1 MASIKNF
8 GLAGIG
14 SDVQF
19 GKAGGRLIYDSSSSF
34 FKFTTDGSTLSQV
47 RVATTPSNA
56 NDAASKSYV
65 DATKQGLDVKD
76 SVRVATTAAGTL
88 ASGFEN
94 GDAIDGVTLATG
106 DRILI
111 KDQADA
117 SENGVYVVAASGAPT
132 RATDFDADSEVTGGA
147 FFFVEEGTVNADSGF
162 VVSTDGDITVGSS
175 NIAFT
180 QFSGTGSITA
190 GAGLAKSGSTLSV
203 NVDDS
208 SLEISSD
215 TLQIKSDYAGQ
226 TSLTTLGTITTG
238 TWNGSTIA
246 VANGGTG
253 ATSASDARTNLGVAI
268 GSDVQ
273 AYNASLADIAGLTHA
288 DGSFVVSDGTNFTLE
303 TGNTV
308 RASLGLTIGTDV
320 QAYDAQLADIA
331 GLTPTDGNIII
342 GDGSNFVLESGNT
355 ARTSLGLGT
364 GDTPTFNG
372 LNAGSAKITALGT
385 PTADTD
391 AATKAY
397 VDTQVAT
404 ANQLSELT
412 DVNITSAGDGAMLLY
427 DTGNSEWI
435 DNVMSGDATMT
446 DGGVITLADGDS
458 TRTNLGLAIGTDVQ
472 AYDAGLADI
481 AGLTPTDGHIIVGD
495 GSNWVQENGATART
509 SLGLGS
515 ISVQNTNNI
524 SITGGSLTGI
534 TTFTTGT
541 LGSTATIGGD
551 MSVSGNLSVD
561 GNLTVSGSSIT
572 LDVGTVTSEDK
583 FMQVNSGATSQETGL
598 AGGLEIKRSNTAD
611 TDQFAFVSFDD
622 SNDSFTFK
630 TGSANQ
636 ASTTDATMRFGTVA
650 SGTWNGTA
658 IGRAYGGFGTSISG
672 HGNNS
677 LVEADGGEI
686 TVGSAGQYLRSDG
699 TNFSASALAASDLS
713 GTVAAANGGLGT
725 DVSSFSQDSIITTD
739 GDGTVSELGKGANST
754 VLKVNASGTLAY
766 AKVDL
771 TADVTGTMPVA
782 NGGTG
787 LTAVG
792 TVNKYLRSTGAVNQY
807 DYVTAL
813 RDAAGTSAIEVSGTL
828 SDNIKLVMT
837 NSASNVTLQA
847 TDPDDN
853 TADIDLVLKGQGDG
867 VVVISESTGGNSL
880 VMADDTLDLT
890 VSGGV
895 ANGADAGDAV
905 IKGGNGTGSYN
916 SGDVILKGGTGGAA
930 EGKVKVLDSSNNEIA
945 IFERTASAVNEITI
959 TNNATGSAPSIA
971 ATGNDTNI
979 SLTLSPKGTG
989 VITTY
994 DGYEANVSGDDDLV
1008 TKKWVE
1014 DNVVT
1019 STDDLIIRS
1028 TVTSGANSVSLGT
1041 MPNDSGITYFAT
1053 KVTVHVATGFS
1064 GGSVDHITISD
1075 GSYTLVAD
1083 ADADI
1088 TTAGTYVVDLPLSTA
1103 TAGGA
1108 TITLAFLD
1116 SGASAATPTGGS
1128 AIVSVEYKAA
1138 S

>member
-1 MASIKNF
+1 MANIKNF

-14 SDVQF
+14 SDVQL
-19 GKAGGRLIYDSSSSF
+19 GKNGGRLVYDSSSSF
-34 FKFTTDGSTLSQV
+34 FKFTTDGSTLTQIRAAS
-47 RVATTPSNA
+47 PSNA
-56 NDAASKSYV
+56 ADVATKSYV
-65 DATKQGLDVKD
+65 DATKSGLDVKD
-76 SVRVATTAAGTL
+76 SVRVATTANITI
-88 ASGFEN
+88 ASDLN
-94 GDAIDGVTLATG
+94 VGDSIDGVTLADG
-106 DRILI
+106 DRVLV
-111 KDQADA
+111 KNQSTG
-117 SENGVYVVAASGAPT
+117 SENGIYTAGASPA
-132 RATDFDADSEVTGGA
+132 RATDFDADSEVTAGA

-162 VVSTDGDITVGSS
+162 VVSTDDDITVGSTA
-175 NIAFT
+175 ITFT
-180 QFSGTGSITA
+180 QFSGTGQIVA
-190 GAGLAKSGSTLSV
+190 GSGLDKTGNTLSV

-208 SLEISSD
+208 TLEINSD
-215 TLQIKSDYAGQ
+215 TLRIKTSYTGQ
-226 TSLTTLGTITTG
+226 SSITTLGTIATG
-238 TWNGSTIA
+238 VWNGTDIG
-246 VANGGTG
+246 VAHGGTG
-253 ATSASDARTNLGVAI
+253 ASSAADARTNLGLAI

-273 AYNASLADIAGLTHA
+273 AYDAQLADVAGLTPA
-288 DGSFVVSDGTNFTLE
+288 DGAFIIGDGSNFTTE
-303 TGNTV
+303 SGATA

-397 VDTQVAT
+397 VDTQVAS

-446 DGGVITLADGDS
+446 DGGVITLTDGNS
-458 TRTNLGLAIGTDVQ
+458 TRTNLGLAIGSDVQ

-481 AGLTPTDGHIIVGD
+481 AGLTPTDGHIIVGN

-515 ISVQNTNNI
+515 ISIQNTNNI
-524 SITGGSLTGI
+524 SITGGSMTGI

-541 LGSTATIGGD
+541 LGSTAVLDGD
-551 MSVSGNLSVD
+551 TNITGNLVVD

-598 AGGLEIKRSNTAD
+598 AGGVEIKRSNTAD
-611 TDQFAFVSFDD
+611 TDQFAFINFDD

-636 ASTTDATMRFGTVA
+636 ASVSDATMRFGTVA
-650 SGTWNGTA
+650 AGTWNGDA
-658 IGRAYGGFGTSISG
+658 IGRTYGGFGTSISG

-686 TVGSAGQYLRSDG
+686 AVGSSGQYLRSDG

-725 DVSSFSQDSIITTD
+725 NISGFSQSSIITTD
-739 GDGTVSELGKGANST
+739 GDGTVSELGKGGNST
-754 VLKVNASGTLAY
+754 VLKVNGSGTLGY
-766 AKVDL
+766 AKVDM
-771 TADVTGTMPVA
+771 TADITGTAPVA

-792 TVNKYLRSTGAVNQY
+792 TVNKYLRSTGSANQY

-828 SDNIKLVMT
+828 TDNIKLVMT

-853 TADIDLVLKGQGDG
+853 TADIDLVLKGQGNG
-867 VVVISESTGGNSL
+867 AVVINESAGGNSL
-880 VMADDTLDLT
+880 VMADDNLDLT
-890 VSGGV
+890 VSGG
-895 ANGADAGDAV
+895 AASGAAAGDAV
-905 IKGGNGTGSYN
+905 IKGGNGTGSHA
-916 SGDVILKGGTGGAA
+916 SGDVLIKGGTGGAS

-971 ATGNDTNI
+971 STGGDNNI
-979 SLTLSPKGTG
+979 NLTLTPKGTG

-1019 STDDLIIRS
+1019 STDDLTIRTAIS
-1028 TVTSGANSVSLGT
+1028 TGANSVSIGT
-1041 MPNDSGITYFAT
+1041 MPNDSGITYY
-1053 KVTVHVATGFS
+1053 VSRVIVHVATGFS

-1075 GSYTLVAD
+1075 GSLTMVAD

-1088 TTAGTYVVDLPLSTA
+1088 TTAGSYVVDLPFATA

-1116 SGASAATPTGGS
+1116 GSAAAATPTGG
-1128 AIVSVEYKAA
+1128 AGVVTVEYKAL

>member
-1 MASIKNF
+1 MANIKNF

-19 GKAGGRLIYDSSSSF
+19 GKSGGRLVYDSSSAF
-34 FKFTTDGSTLSQV
+34 FKFTTDGSTLTQIRAAS
-47 RVATTPSNA
+47 PSNA
-56 NDAASKSYV
+56 ADVATKSYV
-65 DATKQGLDVKD
+65 DATKSGLDVKD
-76 SVRVATTAAGTL
+76 SVRAATTGNITIATAL
-88 ASGFEN
+88 N
-94 GDAIDGVTLATG
+94 VGDAIDGVTLADG
-106 DRILI
+106 DRVLV
-111 KDQADA
+111 KDQTDA
-117 SENGVYVVAASGAPT
+117 SENGIYTAGASPA
-132 RATDFDADSEVTGGA
+132 RATDFDSDAEVTAGA
-147 FFFVEEGTVNADSGF
+147 FFFVEEGSTNADSGF
-162 VVSTDGDITVGSS
+162 VISTDDDITVGSTD
-175 NIAFT
+175 IAFT
-180 QFSGTGSITA
+180 QFSGAGQITA
-190 GAGLAKSGSTLSV
+190 GNGLSKTGNDLAV

-208 SLEISSD
+208 TLEINSD
-215 TLQIKSDYAGQ
+215 TLRIKTTYTGQ
-226 TSLTTLGTITTG
+226 ASITTLGTIATG
-238 TWNGSTIA
+238 VWNGTDIG
-246 VANGGTG
+246 VAHGGTG
-253 ATSASDARTNLGVAI
+253 ASSAADARTNLGVAI

-273 AYNASLADIAGLTHA
+273 AFDAQLSDVAGLTPA
-288 DGSFVVSDGTNFTLE
+288 DGAFIVGDGSNFTAE
-303 TGNTV
+303 SGATA
-308 RASLGLTIGTDV
+308 RASLGLTIGTHV

-372 LNAGSAKITALGT
+372 LNAGSAAITNLAT
-385 PTADTD
+385 PSNNTD

-427 DTGNSEWI
+427 DADNAEWI
-435 DNVMSGDATMT
+435 DNVMSGDATMADT
-446 DGGVITLADGDS
+446 GVITLADSNS

-472 AYDAGLADI
+472 AFDQQLADV
-481 AGLTPTDGHIIVGD
+481 AGLTPADGAFIVGD
-495 GSNWVQENGATART
+495 GSNFTAESGATART

-515 ISVQNTNNI
+515 IATQAANSVA
-524 SITGGSLTGI
+524 ITGGSISGI

-541 LGSTATIGGD
+541 LGSTATIDGD
-551 MSVSGNLSVD
+551 AQITGNLVVD

-598 AGGLEIKRSNTAD
+598 AGGVEIKRSNTAD
-611 TDQFAFVSFDD
+611 TNQFAFMNFDD
-622 SNDSFTFK
+622 STDSFTFK

-636 ASTTDATMRFGTVA
+636 ASTSDATMRFGTIA
-650 SGTWNGTA
+650 AGTWNGSV
-658 IGRAYGGFGTSISG
+658 IGRTYGGFGTSIAG

-686 TVGSAGQYLRSDG
+686 AVGSSGQYLRSDG

-725 DVSSFSQDSIITTD
+725 NISGFSQSSIITTD
-739 GDGTVSELGKGANST
+739 GDGTVSELGKGGNST
-754 VLKVNASGTLAY
+754 VLKVNSGGTLGY
-766 AKVDL
+766 AKVDM
-771 TADVTGTMPVA
+771 TADITGVAPVA

-787 LTAVG
+787 LSAVG
-792 TVNKYLRSTGAVNQY
+792 TANKFLMSNGSANTYE
-807 DYVTAL
+807 YVTAL

-828 SDNIKLVMT
+828 TDNIKLVMT

-847 TDPDDN
+847 TDPDN
-853 TADIDLVLKGQGDG
+853 GSANIDLVLKGQGNG
-867 VVVISESTGGNSL
+867 AVVINESAGGNSL
-880 VMADDTLDLT
+880 VMADDNLDLT
-890 VSGGV
+890 VSGG
-895 ANGADAGDAV
+895 AASGAAAGDAV
-905 IKGGNGTGSYN
+905 IKGGNGTGAHA
-916 SGDVILKGGTGGAA
+916 SGDVLIKGGTGGAS

-945 IFERTASAVNEITI
+945 IFERTASAVNEISI
-959 TNNATGSAPSIA
+959 TNAATSGAPSIA
-971 ATGNDTNI
+971 ATGGDNNI
-979 SLTLSPKGTG
+979 NLTLTPKGTG

-994 DGYEANVSGDDDLV
+994 DGYESNVSGDDDLV

-1019 STDDLIIRS
+1019 STDDLTLRA
-1028 TVTSGANSVSLGT
+1028 TVGTGANTAAIGT
-1041 MPNDSGITYFAT
+1041 MPNASGITYF
-1053 KVTVHVATGFS
+1053 VSRVIVHVATGFS
-1064 GGSVDHITISD
+1064 GGSVDHVTLSD
-1075 GSYTLVAD
+1075 GTTTFVAN

-1088 TTAGTYVVDLPLSTA
+1088 TTAGSYVIDLPFATA

-1108 TITLAFLD
+1108 TMTLAFLD

-1128 AIVSVEYKAA
+1128 AIVTVEYKAL

>member
-1 MASIKNF
+1 MANIKNF

-34 FKFTTDGSTLSQV
+34 FKFTTDGSTLSNV
-47 RVATTPSNA
+47 RVASTPSNA
-56 NDAASKSYV
+56 NDATSKSYV
-65 DATKQGLDVKD
+65 DATKSGLDVKD
-76 SVRVATTAAGTL
+76 SVRVASTGNVTIADDL
-88 ASGFEN
+88 N
-94 GDAIDGVTLATG
+94 VGDTIDGVTLADG
-106 DRILI
+106 DRVLL
-111 KDQADA
+111 KDQSTG
-117 SENGVYVVAASGAPT
+117 SENGIYVAGASPA
-132 RATDFDADSEVTGGA
+132 RATDFDSDSEVTAGA
-147 FFFVEEGTVNADSGF
+147 FFFVEEGSTNADSGF
-162 VVSTDGDITVGSS
+162 VVSTDDDITVGSTS
-175 NIAFT
+175 ITFT
-180 QFSGTGSITA
+180 QFSGAGSITA
-190 GAGLAKSGSTLSV
+190 GNGLTKTGNDLAV

-208 SLEISSD
+208 TLEINSD
-215 TLQIKSDYAGQ
+215 TLRIKTTYTGQ
-226 TSLTTLGTITTG
+226 ASITTLGTIATG
-238 TWNGSTIA
+238 VWNATDIG
-246 VANGGTG
+246 VAHGGTG
-253 ATSASDARTNLGVAI
+253 ASSAADARTNLGLAI
-268 GSDVQ
+268 GS
-273 AYNASLADIAGLTHA
+273 
-288 DGSFVVSDGTNFTLE
+288 
-303 TGNTV
+303 
-308 RASLGLTIGTDV
+308 DV

-331 GLTPTDGNIII
+331 GLTPTDGNIIIGDGSNFVLESGATARASLGLTIGTHVQAYDAQLADIAGLSPTDGNIII

-385 PTADTD
+385 PTASTD
-391 AATKAY
+391 AATKGY
-397 VDTQVAT
+397 VDTQIAA
-404 ANQLSELT
+404 ANEIGELT

-427 DTGNSEWI
+427 DADNSEWI
-435 DNVMSGDATMT
+435 DNVMSGDATMADT
-446 DGGVITLADGDS
+446 GVITLTNGNS

-472 AYDAGLADI
+472 AFDQQLADV
-481 AGLTPTDGHIIVGD
+481 AGLTPADGAFIVGD
-495 GSNWVQENGATART
+495 GSNFTAESGATART

-515 ISVQNTNNI
+515 IATQAANNVAV
-524 SITGGSLTGI
+524 TGGSVTGI
-534 TTFTTGT
+534 TTFSTGT
-541 LGSTATIGGD
+541 LGSTATIDGSMSITGD
-551 MSVSGNLSVD
+551 LAVTGD
-561 GNLTVSGSSIT
+561 LTVSGNSIT

-598 AGGLEIKRSNTAD
+598 AGGIEIKRSNTAN
-611 TDQFAFVSFDD
+611 TDQFAFVNFDD
-622 SNDSFTFK
+622 STDSFTFK

-636 ASTTDATMRFGTVA
+636 ASTADATMRFGTIA
-650 SGTWNGTA
+650 AGTWNGSV
-658 IGRAYGGFGTSISG
+658 IGRTYGGFGVSTAG

-686 TVGSAGQYLRSDG
+686 TVGSSGQYLRSDG
-699 TNFSASALAASDLS
+699 TNFSASALQAADLS

-725 DVSSFSQDSIITTD
+725 NISGFSQYSIITTD

-771 TADVTGTMPVA
+771 TADVTGAMPIA

-792 TVNKYLRSTGAVNQY
+792 TVNKYLRSTGSANQY

-853 TADIDLVLKGQGDG
+853 TADIDLVLKGQGNG
-867 VVVISESTGGNSL
+867 AVVINESSGGNSL

-890 VSGGV
+890 VSGG
-895 ANGADAGDAV
+895 AATSGADAGDAIV
-905 IKGGNGTGSYN
+905 KGGNGTATRN
-916 SGDVILKGGTGGAA
+916 SGDVVLKGGTGGAA
-930 EGKVKVLDSSNNEIA
+930 EGKVKILDSTNNEIA
-945 IFERTASAVNEITI
+945 LFERTASAVNEITI
-959 TNNATGSAPSIA
+959 TNAATSGAPSIA
-971 ATGNDTNI
+971 STGGDANI
-979 SLTLSPKGTG
+979 NLTLTPKGTG

-994 DGYEANVSGDDDLV
+994 DGYESNVSGDDDLV

-1019 STDDLIIRS
+1019 TVDDLIIRTAVS
-1028 TVTSGANSVSLGT
+1028 SGANSVTIGT
-1041 MPNDSGITYFAT
+1041 MPNAGSTTYYASR
-1053 KVTVHVATGFS
+1053 VTVHVATGFS

-1075 GSYTLVAD
+1075 GSLTLVAD

-1088 TTAGTYVVDLPLSTA
+1088 TTAGSYVVDLPFATA

-1116 SGASAATPTGGS
+1116 GSAAAATPTGG
-1128 AIVSVEYKAA
+1128 AAVVTVEYKAMQ
-1138 S
+1138 